1 MGSVPQRRGADI
13 ELNIH
18 SGSKIKSI
26 IQQASLKK
34 CLLDNHNL
42 QFQNRSGSL
51 AAGNSAKQ
59 LPAFQM
65 RFQ

>member
-13 ELNIH
+13 ELSIH

-42 QFQNRSGSL
+42 QFQDRSG
-51 AAGNSAKQ
+51 
-59 LPAFQM
+59 
-65 RFQ
+65 